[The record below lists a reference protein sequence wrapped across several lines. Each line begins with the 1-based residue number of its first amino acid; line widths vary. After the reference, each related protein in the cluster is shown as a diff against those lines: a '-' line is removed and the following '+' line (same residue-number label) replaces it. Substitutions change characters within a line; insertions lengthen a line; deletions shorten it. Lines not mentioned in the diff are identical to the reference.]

1 MKHDKKT
8 SGNPSWRTGKRITL
22 IIIYYTMNK
31 NLLFGVVAATGM
43 LLATS
48 CTNDELDKVRS
59 GNECVVSF
67 TLEQPSISTRAYSD
81 GLTANTLTYAVYES
95 GETEAL
101 ITSEDEVTFS
111 NKTATVNLRLV
122 TGKSYDILFWA
133 DAEESPYTFDAAT
146 QTVTVDYASA
156 ASNDEKRDA
165 FFAAEKGL
173 TVDGVIN
180 KTITLQRPFAQLN
193 IGATD
198 MEEAAAAGFTPK
210 QSSVT
215 VKNVYN
221 SLNLLS
227 GEVSDAAEVTYAL
240 AAIPEESE
248 TFPVAD
254 AKYLAMNYL
263 LVGSEKELADIEF
276 TVSDGSLSI
285 DRSYASVPVQ
295 RNWRTN
301 IYGKLLT
308 DEAAFNI
315 SIDPDY
321 EGGNEIVPCVATN
334 ADQLA
339 AALTADAEYISV
351 ILNAD
356 IDLPISSLGQQT
368 PGSGEYKLGGENTK
382 SIMIDLNGKKL
393 NLTTT
398 YMSSIGAKNADAT
411 MTIKNGTMT
420 SSTTDGT
427 WNIYDLTFANCNYV
441 INDVVFE
448 KAIAFTNTG
457 KTATMKNVT
466 INEDH
471 SYYAIWISA
480 VGQTVTIDG
489 LTVKSGRGIKID
501 EEYVN
506 EVAKV
511 TLNISNA
518 TFTTLLKAAILVKSK
533 EGAEINVSNIDI
545 SKVVADKNFAV
556 WVDEDS
562 KDYADKVIVNGAL
575 VKTEGSNDV
584 IAVNSSEELAK
595 ATIEDNATIYLG
607 VGTYIIPDQAK
618 EKTLSFIG
626 LGKPEDTKIAP
637 QDDGSYEGCDYSLD
651 GATVTFENISINTN
665 SETYTGY
672 ARCTGTYKNCII
684 NGTYTLYGNST
695 FENCTFNVSGDVY
708 NIWTWGAPEAKF
720 DNCTFNSDGKAI
732 LLYGNANTKLTI
744 ENSIFNDKGG
754 LTDKK
759 AAIEI
764 GNDYDASYELI
775 VNNTTVNGYEI
786 NDTGINTGT
795 TLWANK
801 DSMGKDKLNVV
812 VDGEDVY

>member
-1 MKHDKKT
+1 MENGQT
-8 SGNPSWRTGKRITL
+8 YNL
-22 IIIYYTMNK
+22 IINFTIYTMNK
-31 NLLFGVVAATGM
+31 NLLFGMVAATGM

-48 CTNDELDKVRS
+48 CTNDELDGVRS

-101 ITSEDEVTFS
+101 ITSEDEVKFS

-133 DAEESPYTFDAAT
+133 DAEESPYTFNAAT
-146 QTVTVDYASA
+146 QTVTVDYANA
-156 ASNDEKRDA
+156 VSNDEKRDA

-173 TVDGVIN
+173 TVDGAIN

-198 MEEAAAAGFTPK
+198 IEEAAVAGFTPK

-221 SLNLLS
+221 TLNLLS

-240 AAIPEESE
+240 AVIPEESE
-248 TFPVAD
+248 IFPVAD

-420 SSTTDGT
+420 SSTTSGT

-457 KTATMKNVT
+457 KTATIKNVT
-466 INEDH
+466 VNETND
-471 SYYAIWISA
+471 YYAIWISA
-480 VGQTVTIDG
+480 VGQIVTIDG

-501 EEYVN
+501 EEYVGE

-511 TLNISNA
+511 ILNISNA

-626 LGKPEDTKIAP
+626 LGKPEDTKIAT

-801 DSMGKDKLNVV
+801 NSMGKDKLNVV
-812 VDGEDVY
+812 VDGKDVY

>member
-1 MKHDKKT
+1 
-8 SGNPSWRTGKRITL
+8 
-22 IIIYYTMNK
+22 MNK

-101 ITSEDEVTFS
+101 ITSEDEVKFS

-146 QTVTVDYASA
+146 QTVTVDYANA
-156 ASNDEKRDA
+156 VSNDEKRDA

-173 TVDGVIN
+173 TVDGAIN

-198 MEEAAAAGFTPK
+198 IEEAAVAGFTPK

-221 SLNLLS
+221 TLNLLS

-248 TFPVAD
+248 IFPVAD

-420 SSTTDGT
+420 SSTTSGT

-457 KTATMKNVT
+457 KTATIKNVT
-466 INEDH
+466 VNETND
-471 SYYAIWISA
+471 YYAIWISA
-480 VGQTVTIDG
+480 VGQIVTIDG

-501 EEYVN
+501 EEYVGE

-511 TLNISNA
+511 ILNISNA

-626 LGKPEDTKIAP
+626 LGKPEDTKIAT

>member
-1 MKHDKKT
+1 M
-8 SGNPSWRTGKRITL
+8 
-22 IIIYYTMNK
+22 
-31 NLLFGVVAATGM
+31 
-43 LLATS
+43 
-48 CTNDELDKVRS
+48 
-59 GNECVVSF
+59 
-67 TLEQPSISTRAYSD
+67 
-81 GLTANTLTYAVYES
+81 
-95 GETEAL
+95 
-101 ITSEDEVTFS
+101 TFS

-133 DAEESPYTFDAAT
+133 DAKESPYTFNAAT

-173 TVDGVIN
+173 TVDGAIN

-210 QSSVT
+210 QSLVT

-248 TFPVAD
+248 TFPVVE

-263 LVGSEKELADIEF
+263 LVASEKELADVEF
-276 TVSDGSLSI
+276 TVSDGSLNI
-285 DRSYASVPVQ
+285 NRSYASVPVQ

-466 INEDH
+466 INENH
-471 SYYAIWISA
+471 FYYAIWISA

-626 LGKPEDTKIAP
+626 LGKPEDTKIAT

>member
-1 MKHDKKT
+1 
-8 SGNPSWRTGKRITL
+8 
-22 IIIYYTMNK
+22 MNK

-263 LVGSEKELADIEF
+263 LVDSEKELADIEF

-285 DRSYASVPVQ
+285 NRSYASVPVQ

-626 LGKPEDTKIAP
+626 LGKPEDTKIAT

-695 FENCTFNVSGDVY
+695 FENCTFNVSGNVY

-801 DSMGKDKLNVV
+801 NSMGKDKLNVV
-812 VDGEDVY
+812 VDGKDVY

>member
-1 MKHDKKT
+1 MENGQT
-8 SGNPSWRTGKRITL
+8 YNL
-22 IIIYYTMNK
+22 IINFTIYTMNK
-31 NLLFGVVAATGM
+31 NLLFGMVAATGM

-48 CTNDELDKVRS
+48 CTNDELDGVRS

-133 DAEESPYTFDAAT
+133 DAEESPYTFNAAT
-146 QTVTVDYASA
+146 QTVTVDYANA
-156 ASNDEKRDA
+156 VSNDEKRDA

-173 TVDGVIN
+173 TVDGAIN

-198 MEEAAAAGFTPK
+198 IEEAAVAGFTPK

-221 SLNLLS
+221 TLNLLS
-227 GEVSDAAEVTYAL
+227 GEVSDVAEVTYAL

-248 TFPVAD
+248 IFPVAD

-626 LGKPEDTKIAP
+626 LGKPEDTKIAT

-801 DSMGKDKLNVV
+801 NSMGKDKLNVV
-812 VDGEDVY
+812 VDGKDVY

>member
-1 MKHDKKT
+1 
-8 SGNPSWRTGKRITL
+8 
-22 IIIYYTMNK
+22 MNK

-626 LGKPEDTKIAP
+626 LGKPEDTKIAV

>member
-1 MKHDKKT
+1 
-8 SGNPSWRTGKRITL
+8 
-22 IIIYYTMNK
+22 MNK

-101 ITSEDEVTFS
+101 ITSEDEVKFS

-146 QTVTVDYASA
+146 QTVTVDYANA
-156 ASNDEKRDA
+156 VSNDEKRDA

-173 TVDGVIN
+173 TVDGAIN

-198 MEEAAAAGFTPK
+198 IEEAAVAGFTPK

-221 SLNLLS
+221 TLNLLS

-248 TFPVAD
+248 IFPVAD

-466 INEDH
+466 INENH

-626 LGKPEDTKIAP
+626 LGKPEDTKIAT

>member
-1 MKHDKKT
+1 
-8 SGNPSWRTGKRITL
+8 
-22 IIIYYTMNK
+22 MNK

-48 CTNDELDKVRS
+48 CTNDELDGVRS

-101 ITSEDEVTFS
+101 ITSEDEVKFS

-133 DAEESPYTFDAAT
+133 DAEESPYTFNAAT
-146 QTVTVDYASA
+146 QTVTVDYANA
-156 ASNDEKRDA
+156 VSNDEKRDA

-173 TVDGVIN
+173 TVDGAIN

-198 MEEAAAAGFTPK
+198 IEEAAVAGFTPK

-221 SLNLLS
+221 TLNLLS

-248 TFPVAD
+248 IFPVAD

-501 EEYVN
+501 EEYVGE

-511 TLNISNA
+511 ILNISNA
-518 TFTTLLKAAILVKSK
+518 KFITQKKAAIMVKSI

-626 LGKPEDTKIAP
+626 LGKPEDTKIAV

>member
-1 MKHDKKT
+1 
-8 SGNPSWRTGKRITL
+8 
-22 IIIYYTMNK
+22 MNK

-198 MEEAAAAGFTPK
+198 MEEAAAVGFTPK

-263 LVGSEKELADIEF
+263 LVDSEKELADIEF

-285 DRSYASVPVQ
+285 NRSYASVPVQ

-466 INEDH
+466 INENH

-626 LGKPEDTKIAP
+626 LGKPEDTKIAT

>member
-1 MKHDKKT
+1 MENGQT
-8 SGNPSWRTGKRITL
+8 YNL
-22 IIIYYTMNK
+22 IINFTIYTMNK
-31 NLLFGVVAATGM
+31 NLLFGMVAATGM

-133 DAEESPYTFDAAT
+133 DAEESPYTFNAAT
-146 QTVTVDYASA
+146 QTVTVDYANA
-156 ASNDEKRDA
+156 VSNDEKRDA

-173 TVDGVIN
+173 TVDGAIN

-198 MEEAAAAGFTPK
+198 MEEAAAVGFTPK

-248 TFPVAD
+248 IFPVAD

-466 INEDH
+466 INENH

-501 EEYVN
+501 EEYVGE

-511 TLNISNA
+511 ILNISNA
-518 TFTTLLKAAILVKSK
+518 KFITQKKAAIMVKSI

-626 LGKPEDTKIAP
+626 LGKPEDTKIAT

-665 SETYTGY
+665 SKTYTGY

-812 VDGEDVY
+812 VDGKDVY

>member
-1 MKHDKKT
+1 MENGQT
-8 SGNPSWRTGKRITL
+8 YNL
-22 IIIYYTMNK
+22 IINFTIYTMNK
-31 NLLFGVVAATGM
+31 NLLFGMVAATGM

-48 CTNDELDKVRS
+48 CTNDELDGVRS

-101 ITSEDEVTFS
+101 ITSEDEVKFS

-133 DAEESPYTFDAAT
+133 DAEESPYTFNAAT
-146 QTVTVDYASA
+146 QTVTVDYANA
-156 ASNDEKRDA
+156 VSNDEKRDA

-173 TVDGVIN
+173 TVDGAIN

-198 MEEAAAAGFTPK
+198 IEEAAVAGFTPK

-221 SLNLLS
+221 TLNLLS

-248 TFPVAD
+248 IFPVAD

-339 AALTADAEYISV
+339 AALTADAEYVSV

-466 INEDH
+466 INENH
-471 SYYAIWISA
+471 LYYAIWISA
-480 VGQTVTIDG
+480 VGQIVTIDG

-626 LGKPEDTKIAP
+626 LGKPEDTKIAV

>member
-1 MKHDKKT
+1 MENGQT
-8 SGNPSWRTGKRITL
+8 YNL
-22 IIIYYTMNK
+22 IINFTIYTMNK
-31 NLLFGVVAATGM
+31 NLLFGMVAATGM

-48 CTNDELDKVRS
+48 CTNDELDGVRS

-95 GETEAL
+95 GEAEAL
-101 ITSEDEVTFS
+101 ITSEDEVAFS

-173 TVDGVIN
+173 TVDGAIN

-198 MEEAAAAGFTPK
+198 MEEAATAGFTPK

-263 LVGSEKELADIEF
+263 LVGSEKELADVEF

-285 DRSYASVPVQ
+285 NRSYASVPMQ

-466 INEDH
+466 VNETND
-471 SYYAIWISA
+471 YYAIWISA

-501 EEYVN
+501 EEYVGE

-511 TLNISNA
+511 ILNISNA
-518 TFTTLLKAAILVKSK
+518 KFITQKKAAIMVKSI

-764 GNDYDASYELI
+764 GNDYDTSYELI

-801 DSMGKDKLNVV
+801 NSMGKDKLNVV